1 MESASNA
8 DQLKNVN
15 AALKALNSLF
25 TPVSSD
31 VNVSVDSVSQ
41 RVDSVIQRFDEYS
54 TIVRQLPSEHYL
66 SCLLLNT
73 LQRRLFSDN
82 DVKEIMSA
90 YHQRYGTDMSNFTP
104 ATIAALALTHS
115 STTAAPSPSSDFDY
129 RPSATKSSYRCH
141 KCHKPGH
148 IARVC
153 PLPKT
158 AEYLKKVEEHKE
170 REKQHLTSF
179 GVSDVLKN
187 NHVYISSG
195 CSRHIFNN
203 SCWFQSISPTV
214 DEEVCDVSGKPL
226 PVSGT
231 GNVLLPLQ
239 DGSILQLNNCMFIPS
254 ATANLVSVPQAT
266 SKGVKFSFTKS
277 SVRATNP
284 GCKGGFEFA
293 RRVPGSSL
301 YSVMLTHNPADSA
314 MPREL

>member
-15 AALKALNSLF
+15 AALEALNSLS

-31 VNVSVDSVSQ
+31 VNV
-41 RVDSVIQRFDEYS
+41 VIDYLAQQCATFT
-54 TIVRQLPSEHYL
+54 TILEQLPPEHAD
-66 SCLLLNT
+66 SCLFLSY
-73 LQRRLFSDN
+73 LQNKFWSERP
-82 DVKEIMSA
+82 VKKIMSA
-90 YHQRYGTDMSNFTP
+90 YHQRYRTDMSNFTL
-104 ATIAALALTHS
+104 ATLSGLALTELPS
-115 STTAAPSPSSDFDY
+115 TAAPSPSSDSDY
-129 RPSATKSSYRCH
+129 RPSPTKSSYWCH
-141 KCHKPGH
+141 NCHQPGH

-284 GCKGGFEFA
+284 GCKGSFEFA
-293 RRVPGSSL
+293 RRLSGSSL